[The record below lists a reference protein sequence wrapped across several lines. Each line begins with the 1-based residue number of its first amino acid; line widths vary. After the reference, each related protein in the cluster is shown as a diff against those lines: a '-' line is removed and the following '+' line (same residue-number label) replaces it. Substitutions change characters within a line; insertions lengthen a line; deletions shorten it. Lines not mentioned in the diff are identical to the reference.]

1 MEETLGPDAG
11 DRRVFQSGTFTENP
25 VSIVAGAATLSVLET
40 TDALARADWTAEA
53 IRRGLRDIF
62 FRHGIPAAV
71 NGVASI
77 IQMHAGVESVRDRRD
92 VLAGDIELTRR
103 ILLGMTAGGVLW
115 PPVHPAVTSG
125 AHTDDDVDRILSVF
139 DDVLSQLA

>member
-1 MEETLGPDAG
+1 M
-11 DRRVFQSGTFTENP
+11 
-25 VSIVAGAATLSVLET
+25 AGAATLSVLET
-40 TDALARADWTAEA
+40 TDALARADETAEA
-53 IRRGLRDIF
+53 VRRGLRAICSD
-62 FRHGIPAAV
+62 HGIPAAV

-92 VLAGDIELTRR
+92 VVAGDIDLTRR

-125 AHTDDDVDRILSVF
+125 AHTDDDVDRVLSVF
-139 DDVLSQLA
+139 DEVLSQLA